1 MAGGD
6 TIMDFFMQ
14 ELGVPGSQLLLA
26 AEQTFIHGVPISI
39 HWHRTRADYRSYTS
53 GNKS

>member
-26 AEQTFIHGVPISI
+26 AEQTLYMVFLSLFIDIRSN
-39 HWHRTRADYRSYTS
+39 YRSHTGS
-53 GNKS
+53 NKS